1 MSKLPGSTSQSE
13 EIIIRPPSELLQFDL
28 REYYRY
34 RHMFRALVW
43 RNIRVQ
49 FDEVYLS
56 FVWVWVRP
64 LLYVL
69 VFVAFRKLSNANV
82 YVSIPYALYL
92 YSGLI
97 LYYYFVESTMETA
110 GALKSDAH
118 LLTKVYFPRL
128 ITPMVPTVANLVNL
142 GLSLIPMVVMMLWYG
157 VWPSWRI
164 VLLPLVVLQ
173 CMILI
178 VGVGMIVA
186 AITLTNRD
194 WERFLSSVLYIGLFI
209 TPVIYAPEMI
219 PEKARVIYLVNPGVG
234 TLLAFRSTIFAT
246 ETFPVWSW
254 LYSVVFS
261 LGVFILGVRIYRTA
275 ESQFADKL

>member
-1 MSKLPGSTSQSE
+1 MSKLPGSTSQSD
-13 EIIIRPPSELLQFDL
+13 EIIIRPPSELLRFDL
-28 REYYRY
+28 GEYFRY

-178 VGVGMIVA
+178 VGIGTIVA

-194 WERFLSSVLYIGLFI
+194 WERLLGSVLYIGLFI
-209 TPVIYAPEMI
+209 SPVIYAPEMI
-219 PEKARVIYLVNPGVG
+219 PEQARVLYLLNPAVG
-234 TLLAFRSTIFAT
+234 TLLAFRSTAFAA
-246 ETFPVWSW
+246 EAFPVWSW

-261 LGVFILGVRIYRTA
+261 LGVFILGVRIYRAA

>member
-1 MSKLPGSTSQSE
+1 MSKLPSSTRQSD
-13 EIIIRPPSELLQFDL
+13 EIIIRPPSELLRFDL
-28 REYYRY
+28 GEYYQY

-64 LLYVL
+64 LLYVV

-82 YVSIPYALYL
+82 HVSIPYALYL

-110 GALKSDAH
+110 GALKNDAH

-142 GLSLIPMVVMMLWYG
+142 GLSLIPMAIMMLWYG

-164 VLLPLVVLQ
+164 VLMPLVVLQ

-178 VGVGMIVA
+178 VGIGTIVA

-209 TPVIYAPEMI
+209 SPVIYAPDMI
-219 PEKARVIYLVNPGVG
+219 PEQARVIYLVNPAVG
-234 TLLAFRSTIFAT
+234 TLLAFRSTAFAT
-246 ETFPVWSW
+246 ETFPVWAW